1 MLVVTT
7 DDLPGYEVRKVLGEV
22 IGVTG
27 RTRNPFREGVRK
39 LHDASEPQVVKAL
52 TRWRLEAVEDM
63 TAHARR
69 LGANAVVGMR
79 FDHRNV
85 SDMWTEICAY
95 GTAVCVV
102 RLRPRPDRQPATPL
116 RPVPGPPEDG
126 PDASTDP
133 NALAAAATDPR
144 SA

>member
-7 DDLPGYEVRKVLGEV
+7 DDLPGYVVRQVFGEV

-39 LHDASEPQVVKAL
+39 LHGEGDPQVVRAL
-52 TRWRLEAVEDM
+52 TRWRLDAVHQM
-63 TAHARR
+63 MVHARE

-85 SDMWTEICAY
+85 SDMWGEICAY
-95 GTAVCVV
+95 GTAVCVEPAPESLGCP
-102 RLRPRPDRQPATPL
+102 RANRPGFAGDSESWK
-116 RPVPGPPEDG
+116 G
-126 PDASTDP
+126 
-133 NALAAAATDPR
+133 
-144 SA
+144 